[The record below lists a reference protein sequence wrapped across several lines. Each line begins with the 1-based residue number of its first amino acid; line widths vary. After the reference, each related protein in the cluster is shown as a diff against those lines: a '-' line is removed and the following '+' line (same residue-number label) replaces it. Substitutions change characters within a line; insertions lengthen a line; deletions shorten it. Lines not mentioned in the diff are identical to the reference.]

1 VFHTLF
7 RSWCRIRYGS
17 RVSDLL
23 VGYARCSTDRQ
34 DVHAQRSQL
43 AALGVEA
50 RRVYVDEGLS
60 GANRARPGLREAFAA
75 CRGGDTL
82 VVTKLD
88 RFARSTADA
97 HDLLDELSRMQ
108 VKFAMGGSV
117 YDWADPFGRIFL
129 QILSVVAEFEL
140 NLVRMRTREG
150 MAVAKA
156 KGKLRGKQPKL
167 PASATHHRR
176 ALRHRRGQ
184 PRRPRRRVLRL
195 PNHDPSRLAPLAAH
209 AHHLDVIAVTPTA
222 GPGLTPRR
230 SGSCTD
236 PRHRPARGARRE

>member
-1 VFHTLF
+1 M
-7 RSWCRIRYGS
+7 
-17 RVSDLL
+17 
-23 VGYARCSTDRQ
+23 Q
-34 DVHAQRSQL
+34 AQRTQL
-43 AALGVEA
+43 ATLGVDA
-50 RRVYVDEGLS
+50 QRVYVDEGLS

-75 CRGGDTL
+75 CRAGDTL

-97 HDLLDELSRMQ
+97 HDLLDELSRTG

-117 YDWADPFGRIFL
+117 YDWADPFGRMFL

-167 PASATHHRR
+167 PPTAQRTIAARSATGEVSLADLADEYSVSRTTIHRVLHRR
-176 ALRHRRGQ
+176 
-184 PRRPRRRVLRL
+184 
-195 PNHDPSRLAPLAAH
+195 
-209 AHHLDVIAVTPTA
+209 PT
-222 GPGLTPRR
+222 LT
-230 SGSCTD
+230 T
-236 PRHRPARGARRE
+236 

>member
-1 VFHTLF
+1 VSALRPGRRGHVGGLRCSSP
-7 RSWCRIRYGS
+7 RSA
-17 RVSDLL
+17 
-23 VGYARCSTDRQ
+23 GYARCSTDRQ
-34 DVHAQRSQL
+34 DVQAQRTQL
-43 AALGVEA
+43 ATLGVDA
-50 RRVYVDEGLS
+50 QRVYVDEGLS

-75 CRGGDTL
+75 CRAGDTL

-97 HDLLDELSRMQ
+97 HDLLDELSRTG

-117 YDWADPFGRIFL
+117 YDWADPFGRMFL

-167 PASATHHRR
+167 PPTAQRTIAARSATGEVSLADLADEYSVSRTTIHRVLHRR
-176 ALRHRRGQ
+176 
-184 PRRPRRRVLRL
+184 
-195 PNHDPSRLAPLAAH
+195 
-209 AHHLDVIAVTPTA
+209 PT
-222 GPGLTPRR
+222 LT
-230 SGSCTD
+230 T
-236 PRHRPARGARRE
+236 